1 MGCVNCIRCRVHG
14 IEESGHT
21 MISMAGK
28 AIRRWWALF
37 VLPTFAAFIIGFIIP
52 FIYGVY
58 LSFCRFTTVT
68 DAEFVGFSNYAKA
81 LRDSTFL
88 HSLLFSTLLTI
99 VTTILINVIAFAIAY
114 ILTKSIRGSNLFR
127 SVFFLPNLIGGIILG
142 YIWMLLLNGILGRF
156 ARSLTYDWSY
166 GFWGLV
172 ILVCWQQ
179 IGYMM
184 IIYIAGMQSLPSDV
198 LEAASVDGASG
209 RQTMFQIIIPLMMPS
224 ITVCSFLTVTNG
236 FKLYDQNL
244 ALTNGAPS
252 RLSEGLALNITNT
265 FYARVGSEGVGQAKA
280 VLFFI
285 LVAVVA
291 LLQNRLTTSREV
303 EA

>member
-1 MGCVNCIRCRVHG
+1 
-14 IEESGHT
+14 

-37 VLPTFAAFIIGFIIP
+37 ALPTFAAFIIGFLVP
-52 FIYGVY
+52 FIMGVY
-58 LSFCRFTTVT
+58 LSFCGFTTVT
-68 DAEFVGFSNYAKA
+68 DGEWIGLKNYTKALKDKEFLHALGFSTA
-81 LRDSTFL
+81 F
-88 HSLLFSTLLTI
+88 TI
-99 VTTILINVIAFAIAY
+99 VTTIVINVIAFAIAY
-114 ILTKSIRGSNLFR
+114 MLTKAIKGSTLFR
-127 SVFFLPNLIGGIILG
+127 SVFFMPNLIGGIILG
-142 YIWMLLLNGILGRF
+142 YIWLLLLNGVLAHWGR
-156 ARSLTYDWSY
+156 ALTYKASY

-184 IIYIAGMQSLPSDV
+184 IIYIAGLQALPTDV
-198 LEAASVDGASG
+198 LEAAAVDGANG
-209 RQTMFQIIIPLMMPS
+209 RQTMFRIIIPLMMPS

-252 RLSEGLALNITNT
+252 NMSEGLALNITRT
-265 FYARVGSEGVGQAKA
+265 FYGRMGWEGVGQAKA

-285 LVAVVA
+285 LVAVIA
-291 LLQNRLTTSREV
+291 LIQNKLTTSKEV
-303 EA
+303 AA

>member
-1 MGCVNCIRCRVHG
+1 
-14 IEESGHT
+14 

-37 VLPTFAAFIIGFIIP
+37 VLPTFAAFIIGFVVP

-58 LSFCRFTTVT
+58 LSFCKFSTVD
-68 DAEFVGFSNYAKA
+68 DARFVGFSNYAKA
-81 LRDSTFL
+81 IKDPVFL
-88 HSLLFSTLLTI
+88 HALLFTTLLTI
-99 VTTILINVIAFAIAY
+99 VTTIVINVVAFAIAY
-114 ILTKSIRGSNLFR
+114 MLTKSIRGSNLFR
-127 SVFFLPNLIGGIILG
+127 SVFFMPNLIGGIVLG
-142 YIWMLLLNGILGRF
+142 WIWMVLLNGIL
-156 ARSLTYDWSY
+156 AHWERSLSFDQKY

-184 IIYIAGMQSLPSDV
+184 IIYIAGMQALPSDV
-198 LEAASVDGASG
+198 LEAASVDGATG
-209 RQTMFQIIIPLMMPS
+209 TQTMFKIIIPLMMPS

-236 FKLYDQNL
+236 FKLFDQNL
-244 ALTNGAPS
+244 ALTNGGPS
-252 RLSEGLALNITNT
+252 RMSEGLALNIYNT
-265 FYARVGSEGVGQAKA
+265 FYGRVGFEGVGQAKA

-291 LLQNRLTTSREV
+291 LIQNKITTSKEV
-303 EA
+303 AA